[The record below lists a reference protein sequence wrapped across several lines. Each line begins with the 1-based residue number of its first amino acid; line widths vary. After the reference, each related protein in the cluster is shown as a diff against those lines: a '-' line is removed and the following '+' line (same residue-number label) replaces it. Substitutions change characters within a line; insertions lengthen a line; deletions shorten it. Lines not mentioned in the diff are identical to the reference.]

1 MNLMEVMEL
10 CVISNTKIIVVGQ
23 HGKVNGWQKH
33 NEKEDKNTDFVVIRL
48 NYHNTHEIADT
59 RTYYS

>member
-10 CVISNTKIIVVGQ
+10 CVISNTKIIVVGR

-48 NYHNTHEIADT
+48 NYQH
-59 RTYYS
+59 S